1 MLCNL
6 VLRKP
11 KTDITIIAGDLVA
24 TTTSNITYFLRDKTR
39 AMQMRVEAIEQ
50 GFSKFWHWIAAKDD
64 LAAAI
69 NE

>member
-11 KTDITIIAGDLVA
+11 KTDITTIAGDLVA